1 MDVHAGTIVALDGL
15 GHERSRLAVGGGDV
29 VNRVLENLRPVGAL
43 DERIEAGADFA
54 LACAA
59 HFMVMDF
66 NVNTLL
72 FKQRAHFRAHVGKG
86 IDGRDGEVAA
96 LDAVV
101 VAEVA
106 TFRLE
111 TGRPGTFF
119 AVDFEEALAHAV
131 FPADAVE
138 DEELGFGTEIGR
150 VTNARRL
157 QIGFGA
163 QAEGTRITVIVL
175 AGLGFVHVALEN
187 EGVDLS
193 ERVHADAIGIRHQK
207 HVGGFNAAPADKGR
221 AVKGLSKL
229 EHVLVNAV
237 GGNRHVHF
245 LAERVREA
253 KVHELDI
260 VVLDHLQNIRS
271 GRHLIFLLEISR

>member
-1 MDVHAGTIVALDGL
+1 M
-15 GHERSRLAVGGGDV
+15 
-29 VNRVLENLRPVGAL
+29 
-43 DERIEAGADFA
+43 
-54 LACAA
+54 
-59 HFMVMDF
+59 
-66 NVNTLL
+66 
-72 FKQRAHFRAHVGKG
+72 
-86 IDGRDGEVAA
+86 
-96 LDAVV
+96 

-106 TFRLE
+106 AFRLE
-111 TGRPGTFF
+111 TGRPRTFF

-175 AGLGFVHVALEN
+175 ASLGFVHVALEN

-193 ERVHADAIGIRHQK
+193 ERVHAGAIGIRHQK

-221 AVKGLSKL
+221 AVKGLAKL

-237 GGNRHVHF
+237 GGNCHVHF

>member
-1 MDVHAGTIVALDGL
+1 M
-15 GHERSRLAVGGGDV
+15 
-29 VNRVLENLRPVGAL
+29 
-43 DERIEAGADFA
+43 
-54 LACAA
+54 
-59 HFMVMDF
+59 
-66 NVNTLL
+66 
-72 FKQRAHFRAHVGKG
+72 
-86 IDGRDGEVAA
+86 
-96 LDAVV
+96 
-101 VAEVA
+101 
-106 TFRLE
+106 
-111 TGRPGTFF
+111 
-119 AVDFEEALAHAV
+119 

-138 DEELGFGTEIGR
+138 DEELGFGTEVGR

-187 EGVDLS
+187 EGVDLA
-193 ERVHADAIGIRHQK
+193 ERVHAGAVGIRHQK
-207 HVGGFNAAPADKGR
+207 HVGGFNTAPADKGR